1 MQLKLRTPYEA
12 MIEVEDLPAYFPSTS
27 ELQFFDPRSVDF
39 LNELSRQILAH
50 SQLRALPE
58 MVALAFYIRRT
69 NILSIIAENTQPNAK
84 AHLIPAAIG
93 TVFHVCPANVDTM
106 FIYSFA
112 ISLLA
117 GNKNILR
124 ISERM
129 DAPQIELLFGI
140 LNKILEDP
148 EFSFLSH
155 YINIISYGHDDA
167 ISSYLSLNCQARV
180 IWGGDNTINI
190 FKQFP
195 TQVRTRDLLFSDRI
209 SIACIQAAT
218 FNQLTKEEQTALSK
232 KLYNDAYTFDQKGCA
247 SPQVLYFIGTQPDC
261 ERCENA
267 LGRMLSKLVAEQY
280 QTDVSSLASLKLNQA
295 VDDALDNKLLS
306 TSGDNYSFFATLEQ
320 GTTLEELHTCGGGYF
335 YIHKVES
342 IADIQTERNNKVQTL
357 AHFGFKEKELEQLKS
372 LAHGQGIDR
381 IVPIGAALD
390 FSYLWDGY
398 NLIDALSKKVFF
410 KP

>member
-12 MIEVEDLPAYFPSTS
+12 MIDMEALPAYLPSTS
-27 ELQFFDPRSVDF
+27 ELRFFDPRSIDF
-39 LNELSRQILAH
+39 LNDLSRRILAH

-69 NILSIIAENTQPNAK
+69 NILSIIADNTPPAAK
-84 AHLIPAAIG
+84 AHLINAAIG

-129 DAPQIELLFGI
+129 DAPQIEVLFGI
-140 LNKILEDP
+140 LNEILKQA
-148 EFSFLSH
+148 EFSFLHS
-155 YINIISYGHDDA
+155 YINIISYGHDEA

-180 IWGGDNTINI
+180 IWGGDNTVKL

-209 SIACIQAAT
+209 SIACIQSAT
-218 FNQLTKEEQTALSK
+218 FNQLEEEEQLALSK

-247 SPQVLYFIGTQPDC
+247 SPQILYFIGKKSDS
-261 ERCENA
+261 ESCENVLA
-267 LGRMLSKLVAEQY
+267 GLLSKIVAGQY

-295 VDDALDNKLLS
+295 VDDALNHKLTS
-306 TSGDNYSFFATLEQ
+306 ASGDNYTFFAALDQAVDLEK
-320 GTTLEELHTCGGGYF
+320 LHTCGGGYF
-335 YIHKVES
+335 YIHQVEIIS
-342 IADIQTERNNKVQTL
+342 DIKAGRNNKVQTL
-357 AHFGFKEKELEQLKS
+357 AHFGFHEHELEQLKT
-372 LAHGQGIDR
+372 LAQGQGIDR
-381 IVPIGAALD
+381 IVPIGSALD